1 MATELFANV
10 AARATAFQSEAH
22 RILAG
27 AESST
32 SRVVTLSETYT
43 KLALLNVRQ
52 DALFR
57 QALDCTTQG
66 FYRAAHVL
74 GWAAFMD
81 FVQERMNL
89 DGLAAVRREQPSWKA
104 ASLDELREHVAEFQ
118 QLEVSKKIGLLTK
131 NTLKALHGL
140 LNKRNESAHPGG
152 SEPDLNETL
161 GYLSELIRRADG
173 LKGAVP
179 T

>member
-1 MATELFANV
+1 MATELFVKV

-22 RILAG
+22 QILAG
-27 AESST
+27 AEAST
-32 SRVVTLSETYT
+32 SRVVTLSETYA
-43 KLALLNVRQ
+43 KLGLLNARQ

-57 QALDCTTQG
+57 QALDCTTHA

-81 FVQERMNL
+81 YVQERMNL
-89 DGLAAVRREQPSWKA
+89 DGLTAVRREQPSWKA

-118 QLEVSKKIGLLTK
+118 QLEVAKKIGLLSK

-140 LNKRNESAHPGG
+140 LNKRNESAHPGT

-161 GYLSELIRRADG
+161 GFLTELIRRAEG
-173 LKGAVP
+173 LRNATP